1 MAQTGHKRASFG
13 YYQSG
18 IKVADIRF
26 EDGEVWYRGTGWDT
40 GGAAKGLFA
49 QLAEGEAAYELP
61 LLTLAQKLLEWEQI
75 DWESDQ
81 VVFPESGGHY
91 QRHLS
96 IEGTGPAGQK
106 QAWIWAV
113 REAAQPIDLIICE
126 NEVIAFVLTGRGDSV
141 VLAKTGWEDLTP
153 LTMWQDPLLSEVNYG
168 VHHLGR
174 HDVVMR
180 DGVRLATEIWLP
192 AGLAEDQ
199 RVPTIFMRTP
209 YGRIDAIFRRLPF
222 VARGYALVVQDTRGR
237 EDSEGEWIPL
247 VHERNDGDDSLNWI
261 ASQEWSDGNIGM
273 LGGSYVGHVQWAA
286 AASGNPHLKAIFSYV
301 TVGTPYVDIPRKGG
315 TILGGLSWI
324 FMMAEK
330 RRNVAALSRDDWS
343 EVIKVRPIKEIPQK
357 VLGKEIPF
365 WTKWMEH
372 PDGDEF
378 WAMSDWK
385 RHADQVKVP
394 ALLVSGWYDDNGM
407 GTSESWEVVSRN
419 VPEHARLILG
429 PWYHKANTTREI
441 HHVPFG
447 NNAIRYDLDVTQLR
461 WFDRYLK
468 GVENGVDQEPRVE
481 YYMVGE
487 NEWKTSQTWPPA
499 ETTLSNLYLSSGG
512 NANTSGGDG
521 TLTLSIPGE
530 QAVDTY
536 SYNPLDAAPYLLDLS
551 ENENSVPENYRDVEE
566 RADVLVYTS
575 EPLEEEV
582 VIAGEISAVI
592 YASSSARDTDW
603 LVRLCDVDEEGNSI
617 RLSDGIICAR
627 YRHSFQ
633 EPELLV
639 PGQIECYEI
648 RMTKIANVFRKGH
661 RIRVSVTSGAENFSF
676 PNPNTGN
683 DLATETETLIAVQR
697 VYHDSRYP
705 SHIKLPLLR
714 SGGSKQ
720 SSGGI

>member
-1 MAQTGHKRASFG
+1 MAYTQNEGTTFG

-18 IKVADIRF
+18 IQVADIRF
-26 EDGEVWYRGTGWDT
+26 ADGEVWERIIGWEDR
-40 GGAAKGLFA
+40 AADGPFE
-49 QLAEGEAAYELP
+49 QLTEDEAGYELP
-61 LLTLAQKLLEWEQI
+61 LSDLSKKLVEWKQI
-75 DWESDQ
+75 DWDREE
-81 VVFPESGGHY
+81 VVFPQSGDHY
-91 QRHLS
+91 QRHVR
-96 IEGTGPAGQK
+96 IDGIVEGEQK
-106 QAWIWAV
+106 QAWVWAV
-113 REAAQPIDLIICE
+113 REASQPIDLIICD

-141 VLAKTGWEDLTP
+141 VLVKTGWEDLTP
-153 LTMWQDPLLSEVNYG
+153 LKLWQDPLLSQASYG
-168 VHHLGR
+168 VLRLGR
-174 HDVVMR
+174 HDVEMR
-180 DGVRLATEIWLP
+180 DGIRLATEVWLP
-192 AGLAEDQ
+192 AGLQEGQ

-209 YGRIDAIFRRLPF
+209 YGRMDAIFRRLPF

-237 EDSEGEWIPL
+237 EDSEGEWVPL
-247 VHERNDGDDSLNWI
+247 VHERNDGDDSLTWI
-261 ASQEWSDGNIGM
+261 ASQDWSDGNVGM
-273 LGGSYVGHVQWAA
+273 LGGSYVGYVQWAA
-286 AASGNPHLKAIFSYV
+286 ASSGNPHLKAIFSYV

-330 RRNVAALSRDDWS
+330 RRNVSALFRDDWS
-343 EVIKVRPIKEIPQK
+343 DVIKVRPIKEIPQK

-378 WAMSDWK
+378 WGESDWK
-385 RHADQVKVP
+385 RHADLVKVP
-394 ALLVSGWYDDNGM
+394 SLLVSGWYDDNGM
-407 GTSESWEVVSRN
+407 GTSESWEVISRN
-419 VPEHARLILG
+419 APEHARLILG

-468 GVENGVDQEPRVE
+468 GIQNGVDQEPRVE

-499 ETTLSNLYLSSGG
+499 EATVTNLYLSSGG
-512 NANTSGGDG
+512 QANTSGGDG
-521 TLTLSIPGE
+521 ALSLIEPDD
-530 QAVDTY
+530 QPVDTY
-536 SYNPLDAAPYLLDLS
+536 QYDPLDAAPYLLDLS
-551 ENENSVPENYRDVEE
+551 ENENSVPENYREVEKRE
-566 RADVLVYTS
+566 DVLVYTT

-582 VIAGEISAVI
+582 VIAGEISAVL
-592 YASSSARDTDW
+592 YAASSARDTDW

-633 EPELLV
+633 DPQLLV
-639 PGQIECYEI
+639 PGQIERYEI
-648 RMTKIANVFRKGH
+648 RMTKIANVFQKGH

-683 DLATETETLIAVQR
+683 DLATDTETVIAEQSI
-697 VYHDSRYP
+697 YHNGQYP
-705 SHIKLPLLR
+705 SHIKLPVLKR
-714 SGGSKQ
+714 G
-720 SSGGI
+720 

>member
-1 MAQTGHKRASFG
+1 MAHTQNEGTTFG

-18 IKVADIRF
+18 ILVAQIRF
-26 EDGEVWYRGTGWDT
+26 IDGEVWDQFIGWERGM
-40 GGAAKGLFA
+40 AADVPFTL
-49 QLAEGEAAYELP
+49 LTEEGSGYELP
-61 LLTLAQKLLEWEQI
+61 VLDLSKKLLEWNQL
-75 DWESDQ
+75 DWESQD
-81 VVFPESGGHY
+81 VVFPPSGGHY
-91 QRHLS
+91 QRHEP
-96 IEGTGPAGQK
+96 IDGMVGGGEK
-106 QAWIWAV
+106 RAWIWAI
-113 REAAQPIDLIICE
+113 RDAAQPIDLIICE

-141 VLAKTGWEDLTP
+141 VLAKTGFEDVTP
-153 LTMWQDPLLSEVNYG
+153 LKLWQDPLLSKASYG
-168 VHHLGR
+168 VHRAGR

-180 DGVRLATEIWLP
+180 DGIRLATEVWLP
-192 AGLAEDQ
+192 ADLEAGQ

-209 YGRIDAIFRRLPF
+209 YGRMDAIFRRLPF
-222 VARGYALVVQDTRGR
+222 VARGYALVMQDTRGR
-237 EDSEGEWIPL
+237 EDSEGEWVPL
-247 VHERNDGDDSLNWI
+247 VHERNDGDDSLTWI
-261 ASQEWSDGNIGM
+261 ASQDWSDGNVGM
-273 LGGSYVGHVQWAA
+273 LGGSYVGYVQWAA
-286 AASGNPHLKAIFSYV
+286 ASSGNPHLKAIFSYV

-330 RRNVAALSRDDWS
+330 RRNVAALFRDDWS

-385 RHADQVKVP
+385 RHAELVKVP
-394 ALLVSGWYDDNGM
+394 SLLVSGWYDDNGM
-407 GTSESWEVVSRN
+407 GTSESWEVISRN
-419 VPEHARLILG
+419 LPEHSRMILG

-468 GVENGVDQEPRVE
+468 GVENGVEQEPRVE

-487 NEWKTSQTWPPA
+487 NQWKSSQTWPPA
-499 ETTLSNLYLSSGG
+499 EATSTSLYLRSGG
-512 NANTSGGDG
+512 RANTSSGDG
-521 TLTLSIPGE
+521 TLALSVPGDE
-530 QAVDTY
+530 PEDTY
-536 SYNPLDAAPYLLDLS
+536 DFDPLDAAPYLLDLS
-551 ENENSVPENYRDVEE
+551 ENENSVPENYREVEM
-566 RADVLVYTS
+566 RKDVLVYTS

-582 VIAGEISAVI
+582 VIAGEISAVL
-592 YASSSARDTDW
+592 YADSSARDTDW

-627 YRHSFQ
+627 YRHSFE
-633 EPELLV
+633 EPQLLV
-639 PGQIECYEI
+639 PGQVERYEI
-648 RMTKIANVFRKGH
+648 RMSKIANVFRKGH

-683 DLATETETLIAVQR
+683 DLATETETIVAHQR
-697 VYHDSRYP
+697 IYHNESYP
-705 SHIKLPLLR
+705 SHIKLPVLKR
-714 SGGSKQ
+714 G
-720 SSGGI
+720 